1 MLYTSLV
8 HRQGQGSVLLIFTY
22 LTAPSATLTKTRL
35 IRHYIVKLARYRHH
49 SGVKQH
55 EMYFNYKMRKI
66 VKIEKL
72 HWKLLYWTEFDKKRP
87 RLTSV
92 YFLTFVQWKGC
103 NTVQGQ
109 PGLLY
114 YCCIYFLAKL
124 IFMAVVG
131 VILKP
136 CRASLAAADCISF
149 SNSTNAMS
157 WRPGTRRTLR
167 N

>member
-1 MLYTSLV
+1 MN
-8 HRQGQGSVLLIFTY
+8 
-22 LTAPSATLTKTRL
+22 TL
-35 IRHYIVKLARYRHH
+35 
-49 SGVKQH
+49 
-55 EMYFNYKMRKI
+55 
-66 VKIEKL
+66 
-72 HWKLLYWTEFDKKRP
+72 DKKSP

-92 YFLTFVQWKGC
+92 YFLTLVQWKGC

-114 YCCIYFLAKL
+114 YYYSWLYFLAKL
-124 IFMAVVG
+124 IFIAVVG

-157 WRPGTRRTLR
+157 
-167 N
+167 

>member
-1 MLYTSLV
+1 M
-8 HRQGQGSVLLIFTY
+8 RE
-22 LTAPSATLTKTRL
+22 TKL
-35 IRHYIVKLARYRHH
+35 
-49 SGVKQH
+49 
-55 EMYFNYKMRKI
+55 
-66 VKIEKL
+66 IEKITIK
-72 HWKLLYWTEFDKKRP
+72 HCGGKKSP
-87 RLTSV
+87 QLSSV
-92 YFLTFVQWKGC
+92 YFLTEVQWKGY

-114 YCCIYFLAKL
+114 SSRFYFLAKL

-157 WRPGTRRTLR
+157 
-167 N
+167 